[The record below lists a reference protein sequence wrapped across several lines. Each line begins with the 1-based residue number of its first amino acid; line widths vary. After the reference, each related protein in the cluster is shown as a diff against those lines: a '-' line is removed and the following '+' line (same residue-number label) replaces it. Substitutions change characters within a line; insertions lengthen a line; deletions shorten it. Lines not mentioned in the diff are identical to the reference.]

1 MLKLFEGLYP
11 FHLNTLEAIGKIAHN
26 KNVQSS
32 EASQRVKS
40 SDSGTFDELDEEANT
55 QGSICRASGVAVG
68 YLGFAVVFC
77 AVAPT
82 AFQIESEYLLKLVGI
97 TKVFLMLLILYLI
110 WKVGKKNGAK
120 ARWIKAR
127 RAAEALRYVRIHGA
141 IQNFKEKR
149 TPATRQKLTAELIQ
163 VLDGQ
168 IEYNKAKAE
177 KYEAIEVAASRLSW
191 AGFLSAFACACILLL
206 SEFHVV
212 PHQSILIL
220 GTAFLPALVG
230 SIHGINGFLNISG
243 LAESHSEMAKSL
255 TEIRSN
261 IMDGTASEEIVID
274 EAMRAYRKLSDR
286 DEKWAAKSEKS
297 SPLPG

>member
-26 KNVQSS
+26 ENVQSS
-32 EASQRVKS
+32 EASQRDKS
-40 SDSGTFDELDEEANT
+40 SDLRTFDELDKEANT

-127 RAAEALRYVRIHGA
+127 RAAEALRYVEVQVPSRIS
-141 IQNFKEKR
+141 KR
-149 TPATRQKLTAELIQ
+149 SELSPPVKSSLRSSSKYLMGRSNTTKQKR
-163 VLDGQ
+163 
-168 IEYNKAKAE
+168 E

-261 IMDGTASEEIVID
+261 LMDGTASDEIVID

-297 SPLPG
+297 NPLPG